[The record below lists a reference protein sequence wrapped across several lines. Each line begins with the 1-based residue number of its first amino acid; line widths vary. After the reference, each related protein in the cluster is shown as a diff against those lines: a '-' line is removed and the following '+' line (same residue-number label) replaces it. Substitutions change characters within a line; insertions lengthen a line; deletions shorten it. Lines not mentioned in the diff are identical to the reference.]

1 MCFLLDEDLALMV
14 LENLSEKSP
23 DYGEVRLQIDEG
35 YHILVRNGVLEVYGY
50 GIEKGISVRTLVN
63 GSMGFATTDNLSD
76 DELKR
81 IAEHSYRLAASQG
94 KGSISLSEEKPV
106 NVHYEV
112 KEKEKFENVA
122 FEDKMETLLNIDKVV
137 ASLQNGVKI
146 PSRTLSLTYTVT
158 SKIIVNTDGSI
169 VRSVVP
175 RIHLMGYFVLA
186 KGERTMTRM
195 VSLGEARGWE
205 AINEWNPSE
214 RIANNLRDLSKVLE
228 EAKEVEDGNYDIILG
243 SETSGLAAH
252 ESCGHPFELD
262 RILGREGAQ
271 AGESFVTVDML
282 GKRIASEEVTV
293 IDDPTLPHSYGFYL
307 YDEEAVAA
315 RPRYLIY
322 KGVINEFL
330 MNRETA
336 NVLGLNSNAA
346 ARASAYNREPI
357 VRMANTYF
365 APGSHTFE
373 ELLEDIKKGIY
384 IKSFGEWNIDDRRYN
399 MRFVGLEA
407 YYIENGEIKHP
418 LWNPIFEI
426 TTPKFYESI
435 DAVDRELHFD
445 PATCGKSD
453 PGQGVPVFT
462 GGPNLRVR
470 NVHVSKHV

>member
-1 MCFLLDEDLALMV
+1 MFYLINEDLV
-14 LENLSEKSP
+14 LKAVDKLSQKGV
-23 DYGEVRLQIDEG
+23 DYGEVRYQSDES
-35 YHILVRNGVLEVYGY
+35 YVIVMRNGSLEVYGY
-50 GIEKGISVRTLVN
+50 GVDKGISVRTLVN
-63 GSMGFATTDNLSD
+63 GSMGFATTDNIIEEEID
-76 DELKR
+76 YIVDH
-81 IAEHSYRLAASQG
+81 ATRLAASQG
-94 KGSISLSEEKPV
+94 AGKIRLSEEKTV
-106 NVHYEV
+106 NVHYDV
-112 KEKEKFENVA
+112 REKIKFEDISLDEKINFLA
-122 FEDKMETLLNIDKVV
+122 DIDKAVQE
-137 ASLQNGVKI
+137 LQNAVKI
-146 PSRTLSLTYTVT
+146 PNRSLVLNYNITTKVF
-158 SKIIVNTDGSI
+158 SNTEGTI
-169 VRSVVP
+169 VRSRIP

-186 KGERTMTRM
+186 YQGRTLTRM

-205 AINEWNPSE
+205 AIEEWNPKD
-214 RIANNLRDLSKVLE
+214 RIVSNLKDLSNVIQN
-228 EAKEVEDGNYDIILG
+228 AREVKNDHYDIILG

-262 RILGREGAQ
+262 RIFGREGAQ

-282 GKRIASEEVTV
+282 GKRIASKEVTV

-307 YDEEAVAA
+307 YDDEGVAA
-315 RPRYLIY
+315 RPRYLID

-336 NVLGLNSNAA
+336 VELDLNSNAA

-365 APGSHTFE
+365 APGNHTFE
-373 ELLEDIKKGIY
+373 ELLEGIKRGIF

-407 YYIENGEIKHP
+407 YYIENGEIKEP
-418 LWNPIFEI
+418 VWNPIFEI

-462 GGPNLRVR
+462 GGPNLRIRDVYIFKQ
-470 NVHVSKHV
+470 V